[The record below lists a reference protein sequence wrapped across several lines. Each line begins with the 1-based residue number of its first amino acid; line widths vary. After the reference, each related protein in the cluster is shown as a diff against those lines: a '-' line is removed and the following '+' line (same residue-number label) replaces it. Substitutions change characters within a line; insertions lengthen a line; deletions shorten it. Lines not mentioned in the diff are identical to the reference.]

1 MKILVLYSSQTGSTK
16 EIAEFMVR
24 ELEKAGY
31 SASLMLCSE
40 PKNLEAYDAII
51 IGAPVYAGK
60 WRSEASK
67 FVKENAKLLNTK
79 PHAFFMVGMSFDG
92 KASPAEMRAI
102 LAQEREL
109 CPPLSEG
116 RFLGRLD
123 YSKLNF
129 FQRSIC
135 RIMKAKEG
143 DRRDWKAISK
153 WTSDTAELFQK

>member
-1 MKILVLYSSQTGSTK
+1 M
-16 EIAEFMVR
+16 
-24 ELEKAGY
+24 
-31 SASLMLCSE
+31 
-40 PKNLEAYDAII
+40 
-51 IGAPVYAGK
+51 
-60 WRSEASK
+60 
-67 FVKENAKLLNTK
+67 
-79 PHAFFMVGMSFDG
+79 
-92 KASPAEMRAI
+92 
-102 LAQEREL
+102 
-109 CPPLSEG
+109 PPLSEG